1 MRYASAEVRKQ
12 FFIEMF
18 TRDISLEDCVLDL
31 IDNSIDSY
39 LLKNEIS
46 ISQLIFGPDQSGAK
60 REPGRIDVTC
70 NERQIR
76 VVDKCGGIPRK
87 RAMDEIFC
95 FGHDPGDQAGKLGA
109 YGVGM
114 KRALFKIGNKVDI
127 VSRTAKEGF
136 EVSLTIDDW
145 AKEEGWSVP
154 IKFVDG
160 ATSERQAGTSIT
172 ISDLRK
178 EVALRIKEGGVP
190 KNILDDAATT
200 YPYFLDQCVK
210 LRINDVDVPP
220 KPISLG
226 ESDGVVKAAREKFD
240 YNGVK
245 VALAATIAPGLRTS
259 EEAGWNILCNGRAVV
274 RANKDDLTGWGFD
287 LASFQPKYRSF
298 VGLASFESDQPLSL
312 PWTTTKRD
320 INRESGVFIHT
331 RNLMVTMSKPILTFL
346 NSQYPSNPATEVGYI
361 REAVEGVKAVSFREI
376 ASKPPAGFSYTPPR
390 KKDKRTDWV
399 RFQAP
404 IALLDKVRRHLRRPS
419 LTPSDIGKHTLEHF
433 VKTECGTD

>member
-226 ESDGVVKAAREKFD
+226 ESDGVVKAAGGTFCVTE
-240 YNGVK
+240 G
-245 VALAATIAPGLRTS
+245 
-259 EEAGWNILCNGRAVV
+259 
-274 RANKDDLTGWGFD
+274 
-287 LASFQPKYRSF
+287 
-298 VGLASFESDQPLSL
+298 PLS
-312 PWTTTKRD
+312 
-320 INRESGVFIHT
+320 EQT
-331 RNLMVTMSKPILTFL
+331 RMI
-346 NSQYPSNPATEVGYI
+346 
-361 REAVEGVKAVSFREI
+361 
-376 ASKPPAGFSYTPPR
+376 
-390 KKDKRTDWV
+390 
-399 RFQAP
+399 
-404 IALLDKVRRHLRRPS
+404 
-419 LTPSDIGKHTLEHF
+419 
-433 VKTECGTD
+433 